1 MEGTVSKK
9 YYRFG
14 VLEGNH
20 VEERFGLDH
29 AEQLKVSN
37 LLTSYFSILRIQDL
51 QESPKQKINTISI
64 AQCMVCLLKPK
75 RTHLRKLII

>member
-1 MEGTVSKK
+1 MENTVAKK

-29 AEQLKVSN
+29 AASLQVCCCFFPIALK
-37 LLTSYFSILRIQDL
+37 ILG
-51 QESPKQKINTISI
+51 
-64 AQCMVCLLKPK
+64 C
-75 RTHLRKLII
+75 

>member
-1 MEGTVSKK
+1 MENSVAKK

-29 AEQLKVSN
+29 GRNMKV
-37 LLTSYFSILRIQDL
+37 LFSFKR
-51 QESPKQKINTISI
+51 KIFSSQNR
-64 AQCMVCLLKPK
+64 MPE
-75 RTHLRKLII
+75 